1 MKKLLLGS
9 VALVLIAA
17 CSSKGSMMA
26 QLDTKIPTAQELQH
40 HHYELVSVNGKELDL
55 EKGSLVPTIAF
66 GEGMR
71 ITGTMC
77 NNFFGEGYFSSRGVL
92 KAKGLGMTR
101 KFCTDSALN
110 NLDGDISE
118 LLDRGAEIIISENGQ
133 FLRLS
138 NIQTALEFK
147 LADKM
152 R

>member
-1 MKKLLLGS
+1 MKKLLFS
-9 VALVLIAA
+9 SAALLLLAA
-17 CSSKGSMMA
+17 CASKGSVMA
-26 QLDTKIPTAQELQH
+26 QLDTKIPSVQELQH
-40 HHYELVSVNGKELDL
+40 HNYELIRVNGKELDL
-55 EKGSLVPTIAF
+55 EKGSLAPNIAF
-66 GEGMR
+66 GEKMQ
-71 ITGTMC
+71 ITGTAC

-101 KFCTDSALN
+101 KLCSDTTLN
-110 NLDGDISE
+110 NLDGDITE
-118 LLDRGAEIIISENGQ
+118 LFNHGAEIIISQDGK